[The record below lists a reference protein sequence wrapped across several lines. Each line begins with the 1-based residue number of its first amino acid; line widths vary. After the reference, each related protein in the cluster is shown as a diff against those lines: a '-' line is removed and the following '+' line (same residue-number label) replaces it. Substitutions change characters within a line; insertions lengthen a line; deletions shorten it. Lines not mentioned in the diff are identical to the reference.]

1 MLVVHYPEGL
11 SLAEYLQIEQDLVKN
26 VQEPTL
32 FTWIVKPTVI
42 YGRHQ
47 SADVEVNEAYCAE
60 HGIAVV
66 QRKSGGG
73 CVYADPGNLM
83 ISVITPSIHSEEVFA
98 EVLDFVV
105 QALQHKGIPAVTT
118 EHNDILVESKK
129 ISGWACYTTPTGTI
143 VHGTMLYDVNLD
155 ALQQAITPTREKLN
169 KHGVASVR
177 QRVANLKE
185 LTNAFN
191 NIEELRAYIEEYGNK
206 FTGTINAGIADS

>member
-1 MLVVHYPEGL
+1 MKFEILKYPEGL
-11 SLAEYLQIEQDLVKN
+11 SLAEYLQIEQDLVKD
-26 VQEPTL
+26 VQEPML

-47 SADVEVNEAYCAE
+47 SADVEVNEDYCRQN
-60 HGIAVV
+60 GIAVV

-83 ISVITPSIHSEEVFA
+83 ISVITPSTHSEEVFA
-98 EVLDFVV
+98 EVLDFVA
-105 QALQHKGIPAVTT
+105 QALQNKGIQAVTT
-118 EHNDILVESKK
+118 EHNDILVAGKK

-143 VHGTMLYDVNLD
+143 VHGTMLYDVNVE

-185 LTNAFN
+185 ITNAFN
-191 NIEELRAYIEEYGNK
+191 SIEELREYIEK
-206 FTGTINAGIADS
+206 MAQ